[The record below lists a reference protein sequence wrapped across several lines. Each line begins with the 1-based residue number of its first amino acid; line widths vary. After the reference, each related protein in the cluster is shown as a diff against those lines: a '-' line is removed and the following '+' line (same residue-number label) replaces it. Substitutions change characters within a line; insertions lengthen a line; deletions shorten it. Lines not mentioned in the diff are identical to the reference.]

1 MDHGLFDRQL
11 INLIEL
17 NVKMINVRILISSF
31 LTICL
36 LQANAQ
42 NVKEK
47 KPAVEVIGRADKHQI
62 TLRWA
67 PNEPYAWRTSMT
79 YGFAVERYTIMRD
92 SVLLTRPE
100 KGEVRTIK
108 PWALADWKQLTEEDD
123 YGAIAAQAIYGE
135 TFEVTEDFTSDITQV
150 INKVHE
156 IENRF
161 SFALFAADHS
171 PKVAE
176 ASGLW
181 YVDKNVK
188 SNERYLYRV
197 YSLTPKA
204 KVKIDTGY
212 VYIGVNDFEPL
223 PVIQQVETTLSEKS
237 VIVSWPGRDYS
248 HHYNSYIVERSDDG
262 GATYHSIA
270 EVPII
275 NTTADGNSEFMFKT
289 DSITVY
295 DKKFYYRVK
304 GINAFGETGPNSAPV
319 SVEAHPLLKF
329 MPRINRTRLN
339 PNGTITVGWEFSDD
353 GQKQITGFKLLR
365 SDQARG
371 HYKEI
376 QQDISAQTREVFDR
390 SPANSNYYV
399 IAAYDRYGNESRSY
413 PVLEMLNDSIPPS
426 QPVQLIGKI
435 DTLGIVTLRW
445 KENTEPDINGYRV
458 YRANFEDQ
466 EFLQITRT
474 PVSAASYTDTV
485 VLNTLTRKIFYKVVA
500 IDKRFNP
507 SEFSTSVAIE
517 RPDVIPPASPSFNT
531 VTLVKN
537 GIAMAWNNSPSDDVS
552 KEVLYRKSSKD
563 KGWIPIKIFHTSD
576 SVHVFVDSLVQNH
589 ELYAYTLI
597 AVDKQGLESV
607 PSKPVT
613 QKVSLK
619 KNYAKVEY
627 VNSKVNRQEKFIEL
641 QWTYSEDVSG
651 FRIYRGVRGGAIS
664 LYKVLGNT
672 KALNFKDKDLVI
684 NTHYTYKIQAEFKDG
699 ALSPLSDELNVN
711 Y

>member
-1 MDHGLFDRQL
+1 M
-11 INLIEL
+11 
-17 NVKMINVRILISSF
+17 
-31 LTICL
+31 CL

-47 KPAVEVIGRADKHQI
+47 RAAVEVIGRADKRKI

-92 SVLLTRPE
+92 SVLLKRPE
-100 KGEVRTIK
+100 KDDVRTIK
-108 PWALADWKQLTEEDD
+108 PWAVADWKQLTEEDD
-123 YGAIAAQAIYGE
+123 YGAVAAQAIYGE
-135 TFEVTEDFTSDITQV
+135 TFEVTEDLTSDITQV

-188 SNERYLYRV
+188 PNERYLYRV
-197 YSLTPKA
+197 YSLTPRS

-212 VYIGVNDFEPL
+212 VYMGVNDFEPL
-223 PVIQQVETTLSEKS
+223 PVIQHVETTLSEKS

-262 GATYHSIA
+262 GISYQSIA

-304 GINAFGETGPNSAPV
+304 GINAFGEIGPESAPV
-319 SVEAHPLLKF
+319 IVEAHPLLKL

-339 PNGTITVGWEFSDD
+339 SNGTITVGWEFDEE

-376 QQDISAQTREVFDR
+376 HNISAQTREVFDQ
-390 SPANSNYYV
+390 SPATSNYYV

-445 KENTEPDINGYRV
+445 KENTEADINGYRV
-458 YRANFEDQ
+458 YRSNFEGQ

-474 PVSAASYTDTV
+474 PVTTASYTDTV
-485 VLNTLTRKIFYKVVA
+485 VLKTLTRKIYYKVVA

-507 SEFSTSVAIE
+507 SEFSAAVTVE
-517 RPDVIPPASPSFNT
+517 RPDVIPPASPSFNN

-537 GIAMAWNNSPSDDVS
+537 GIAIAWNNSPSDDVT

-563 KGWIPIKIFHTSD
+563 KGWVPIRIFHTMD
-576 SVHVFVDSLVQNH
+576 SVHTFVDSLVQDH

-613 QKVSLK
+613 QKASLR
-619 KNYAKVEY
+619 KNPVRIEY
-627 VNSKVNRQEKFIEL
+627 VNAKVNRQEKFIEI
-641 QWTYSEDVSG
+641 QWAYPEDVSG
-651 FRIYRGVRGGAIS
+651 FRIYRGVRGSAMS
-664 LYKVLGNT
+664 LYKVLTNT
-672 KALNFKDKDLVI
+672 KARNFKDTNVVT
-684 NTHYTYKIQAEFKDG
+684 NTSYTYRVQAEFKDG